1 MTTERKRGASASK
14 AKRARIDQPD
24 SAGTP
29 QLRGKNATINDIARL
44 AGVSKKTISR
54 VINQSPFVHEE
65 TRQRVN
71 DIIKQ
76 TGYAPNPQAR
86 ALAFRKSFLI
96 GLIYDN
102 PNAEFV
108 VNMQYGA
115 LDALRGSS
123 FELIVH
129 PCDRRSP
136 DFISSVQQFVERQKL
151 HGVILLP
158 PISENAAL
166 LKMLEQVECPHVSL
180 ACVRIE
186 EATHRVVSGDRDAC
200 AEAALHL
207 ATLGHK
213 RIAVI
218 TGPEGHRSTQE
229 RLSGFTD
236 ALRKRGIEVPP
247 ELIVGGGYTFESGV
261 QAAEMLLS
269 VRQRPTAIFASN
281 DEMAAGV
288 YQTAHRLGISIP
300 GQLSVVGF
308 DDSPIA
314 SRIWPP
320 LTTIRLPIRLMA
332 RLGAT
337 QLMQPSDS
345 RSGQDAFVVPH
356 LVTRNSTQAPPA

>member
-1 MTTERKRGASASK
+1 MATAPVADAGSKGRSKSAS
-14 AKRARIDQPD
+14 I
-24 SAGTP
+24 
-29 QLRGKNATINDIARL
+29 NINDIARL
-44 AGVSKKTISR
+44 AGVSKKTVSR

-96 GLIYDN
+96 GLVYDN

-108 VNMQYGA
+108 VNMQYGV
-115 LDALRGSS
+115 LDALRGSG
-123 FELIVH
+123 FELVVH
-129 PCDRRSP
+129 PCERRSP
-136 DFISSVQQFVERQKL
+136 EFVSSVRQFVERQKL

-158 PISENAAL
+158 PLSEHAGL
-166 LKMLEQVECPHVSL
+166 LSMLAELDCPHVSI

-186 EATHRVVSGDRDAC
+186 QATHRVVSSDRDAC
-200 AEAALHL
+200 AEAGMHL
-207 ATLGHK
+207 AALGHK

-218 TGPEGHRSTQE
+218 TGPEGHRSPVE
-229 RLSGFTD
+229 RLEGFKEGL
-236 ALRKRGIEVPP
+236 AKRGIHVPP
-247 ELIVGGGYTFESGV
+247 ELIVGGGYTFESGM

-269 VRQRPTAIFASN
+269 VRDRPTAIFACN

-288 YQTAHRLGISIP
+288 YQTAHRLGIRIP
-300 GQLSVVGF
+300 EQLSVIGF

-332 RLGAT
+332 RLAAT
-337 QLMQPSDS
+337 QLMQTDDPAQN
-345 RSGQDAFVVPH
+345 QDAAFVVPH
-356 LVTRNSTQAPPA
+356 LVVRNSTQKPA